1 MNDDEKR
8 LYCEIMS
15 YFLKKKL
22 NGRFF
27 HCDDALKIVNENNID
42 FIEVL
47 NYMAENKNFS
57 EMFTPEIYSIIID
70 SNKELMMKMS
80 EEFCKDI
87 NKLMKDKVN
96 GK

>member
-22 NGRFF
+22 KGRFF
-27 HCDDALKIVNENNID
+27 HCDDALKIVDKNNID

-57 EMFTPEIYSIIID
+57 EMIRPDIYSAIID
-70 SNKELMMKMS
+70 SDKEIMMKMS
-80 EEFCKDI
+80 EEFFKDI
-87 NKLMKDKVN
+87 NKLMKEKVN